1 MSSIRN
7 HPKRTVMKIGGMHC
21 AGCVNSIQGFVSEL
35 NGVRKVEV
43 NLATEKATI
52 EFDPLQVKLDT
63 IEKAIQEI
71 GYKVVYEKINLK
83 VAGISDSSD
92 SERIENSLKQMEG
105 IKSVSVNYGSSQIN
119 IEYNS
124 ALLSAS
130 DVRKRIID
138 FGYEVVSEATGSSTE
153 DIESKKLRR
162 LFYIGIAF
170 TIPIVIFSY
179 PDVFRFIPISG
190 TDISAYLMFAFAS
203 IVQFVTGSRFY
214 IGAFRIAKMKA
225 ANMDTLVVLGTTTA
239 YVFSAYNTFPSPVLN
254 NLYYDAAAVVITF
267 IILGK
272 YMEMKTKG
280 KTSSVIRKL
289 LELQPKTA
297 KVKRDNEEVDVPIE
311 LIQSGDIIVVR
322 PGEKVPVDSSV
333 MLGSSAVDESMVTGE
348 SMPVSKKVGDQV
360 IGGTVNREGLIMI
373 KAAKIGSDSFLSQV
387 VKMVEDATGKK
398 PAMQKLVDKSA
409 GYFAYAVMIAA
420 VITFSVWYFGVSPGV
435 AAMAIIPAVAILV
448 VACPC
453 ALGLATPTAIMVGMG
468 KGASNGVLFK
478 SGDAVELLSKV
489 SVAIFDKTG
498 TITQG
503 KPNVTDVIVVNESG
517 LPNTGRF
524 SSILDPTTDKVLAP
538 QLRAEPSNLVA
549 LTLAAVVEKGSE
561 HPLGKAIVSY
571 AQSKGINTEHF
582 DLNDFKAT
590 AGRGVTATYNG
601 MTISVGSL
609 GFMQHQNIDTGHS
622 SKTIENLQE
631 QGKTTVLVSING
643 KVVAIIGLL
652 DIPKS
657 GAKETMS
664 ALKSLGIEPVMLTG
678 DNEKTAREIAHSIG
692 IERIFA
698 DVLPSGKVY
707 VVEQMQTEGNNK
719 KVAMIGDG
727 INDAP
732 ALTQA
737 DVGIAIASG
746 TDIAIEA
753 GKVVLIRDDILDVVS
768 AVEIARKT
776 VSKIKQ
782 NLLYAFVYNI
792 ILIPVAATG
801 LLYPALAGI
810 AMAAS
815 SVSVTTSSLALK
827 RWVPKS
833 KRVGHLK

>member
-1 MSSIRN
+1 
-7 HPKRTVMKIGGMHC
+7 
-21 AGCVNSIQGFVSEL
+21 
-35 NGVRKVEV
+35 
-43 NLATEKATI
+43 
-52 EFDPLQVKLDT
+52 
-63 IEKAIQEI
+63 
-71 GYKVVYEKINLK
+71 
-83 VAGISDSSD
+83 
-92 SERIENSLKQMEG
+92 
-105 IKSVSVNYGSSQIN
+105 
-119 IEYNS
+119 
-124 ALLSAS
+124 
-130 DVRKRIID
+130 
-138 FGYEVVSEATGSSTE
+138 
-153 DIESKKLRR
+153 
-162 LFYIGIAF
+162 
-170 TIPIVIFSY
+170 
-179 PDVFRFIPISG
+179 
-190 TDISAYLMFAFAS
+190 
-203 IVQFVTGSRFY
+203 
-214 IGAFRIAKMKA
+214 
-225 ANMDTLVVLGTTTA
+225 
-239 YVFSAYNTFPSPVLN
+239 
-254 NLYYDAAAVVITF
+254 
-267 IILGK
+267 
-272 YMEMKTKG
+272 
-280 KTSSVIRKL
+280 
-289 LELQPKTA
+289 
-297 KVKRDNEEVDVPIE
+297 
-311 LIQSGDIIVVR
+311 
-322 PGEKVPVDSSV
+322 
-333 MLGSSAVDESMVTGE
+333 
-348 SMPVSKKVGDQV
+348 
-360 IGGTVNREGLIMI
+360 
-373 KAAKIGSDSFLSQV
+373 
-387 VKMVEDATGKK
+387 
-398 PAMQKLVDKSA
+398 
-409 GYFAYAVMIAA
+409 
-420 VITFSVWYFGVSPGV
+420 
-435 AAMAIIPAVAILV
+435 
-448 VACPC
+448 
-453 ALGLATPTAIMVGMG
+453 
-468 KGASNGVLFK
+468 
-478 SGDAVELLSKV
+478 
-489 SVAIFDKTG
+489 
-498 TITQG
+498 
-503 KPNVTDVIVVNESG
+503 
-517 LPNTGRF
+517 
-524 SSILDPTTDKVLAP
+524 
-538 QLRAEPSNLVA
+538 VA

-737 DVGIAIASG
+737 DVRIAIASG